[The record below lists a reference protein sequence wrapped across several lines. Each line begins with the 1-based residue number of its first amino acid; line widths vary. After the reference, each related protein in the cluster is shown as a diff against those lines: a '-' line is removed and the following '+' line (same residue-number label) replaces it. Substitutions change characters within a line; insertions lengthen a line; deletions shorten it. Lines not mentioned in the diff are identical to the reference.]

1 MTFSPARSALRTSAL
16 TASAL
21 TAGVLLALGSPLA
34 ASAHVSADATSTAA
48 GSSTLLTFAT
58 QHGCEGS
65 STTSIAV
72 SIPESVSSVAPTVNP
87 GWDVSKVAVDLATP
101 IDDGH
106 GNTVTTRT
114 GQIVYTAQAPLPDG
128 IRTSFVLSFTIP
140 ADAEGQTLEFPV
152 LQTCEVGS
160 TNWNET
166 TVDGE
171 DEPAVPAPYIEV
183 TGAVADAHDHGSA
196 TEDVTASETTPASVS
211 SEDVLARVLGV
222 GGLVVGAV
230 GIVLAVTSRRKQS
243 A

>member
-1 MTFSPARSALRTSAL
+1 MKFTRGTTALA
-16 TASAL
+16 ASAL
-21 TAGVLLALGSPLA
+21 TAGVLLALSAPLA

-58 QHGCEGS
+58 AHGCEGS
-65 STTSIAV
+65 STTSIAI
-72 SIPESVSSVAPTVNP
+72 SIPEGVASVAPTVNP
-87 GWDVSKVAVDLATP
+87 GWDVEKVPVDLATP

-114 GQIVYTAQAPLPDG
+114 GQVVYTAQTPLPDG

-152 LQTCEVGS
+152 LQTCEVGE

-171 DEPAVPAPYIEV
+171 EEPASPAPFIEV
-183 TGAVADAHDHGSA
+183 TEAVADGHGHGTTTAVDTHEA
-196 TEDVTASETTPASVS
+196 TADTAAASS
-211 SEDVLARVLGV
+211 DDVLARVLGV
-222 GGLVVGAV
+222 GGLAVGAV
-230 GIVLAVTSRRKQS
+230 GIVLAVTARRKQS